1 MRTTIEIS
9 NEKRA
14 KLLALAARR
23 GLRGY
28 SQLVNEAL
36 DAYLAKAEEKRTKD
50 LEEILALAGTLSRAE
65 AEEAEKAIRE
75 AWAKWRL
82 S

>member
-1 MRTTIEIS
+1 MRTTIELS

-36 DAYLAKAEEKRTKD
+36 DAYLAKIERKKARD
-50 LEEILALAGTLSRAE
+50 LEEILGLAGTLSAE
-65 AEEAEKAIRE
+65 DAEEAERTIRE
-75 AWAKWRL
+75 TWRKWRL

>member
-1 MRTTIEIS
+1 MRTTIEIP

-36 DAYLAKAEEKRTKD
+36 DAYLAKAEAKRVKD
-50 LEEILALAGTLSRAE
+50 LEEVLALAGTLSPAE
-65 AEEAEKAIRE
+65 AEDAEKAIRE